1 MVALR
6 RFTASL
12 AALGG
17 LSLTPTIY
25 ASNTS
30 YISGIG
36 LDGVTRQLASDRT
49 PALYTG
55 DFGDCLGGES
65 LLNVTKFDAAFYWD
79 NSTILFHLDGAT
91 NLQSEDL
98 ICKWTQ
104 LHILVRELKLTRCQ
118 YTSRSRHTA
127 SPGIPKPW
135 TRAW

>member
-1 MVALR
+1 MVSPR
-6 RFTASL
+6 RLTASL
-12 AALGG
+12 AVLGG
-17 LSLTPTIY
+17 LPFIPTTR
-25 ASNTS
+25 AVDTT

-36 LDGVTRQLASDRT
+36 LDGVTRQLASDRM

-98 ICKWTQ
+98 VCKWLRLRFWYAT
-104 LHILVRELKLTRCQ
+104 VKLTWCQ
-118 YTSRSRHTA
+118 YTSRYRHTA
-127 SPGIPKPW
+127 RPGILWPW
-135 TRAW
+135 TRA